1 MLERCLAAR
10 RGRVSTL
17 ITLLALSAA
26 LELSAARPGVAQDS
40 PLPPVTVGGGVRT
53 SFSHTAPD
61 DEDSTDE
68 FTLDS
73 ARLYFTGS
81 VTNKIKLMV
90 NTEYD
95 GGTNDI
101 GVLDA
106 VARMEFSD
114 RMNIWVGRFL
124 PPSDRANLYG
134 PYYSHHWSVYTDG
147 VQDGYPFVFQGR
159 DNGAMYW
166 GQFDKVKVSAGAF
179 DGSTSTGDDTV
190 IGAGRV
196 QVDFWDAEPGYYLN
210 GTFYG
215 DKNILAIGGAAQV
228 QGGDKS
234 AYSFDFLLEKK
245 VPGGGAFSVEAEWA
259 KYDRL
264 GGYDPNY
271 GTDHGGYVLGSYLFP
286 PGTGPGRF
294 ELLGKF
300 GEARFREGLTG
311 TDIDYN
317 QKTTELNVNYVL
329 KQFNARAMF
338 FFKDTRFDAVRTDFI
353 QVGIG
358 LQFQM

>member
-10 RGRVSTL
+10 RGRVFPISA
-17 ITLLALSAA
+17 LLALSAA
-26 LELSAARPGVAQDS
+26 LNLSAVLPALAQDA
-40 PLPPVTVGGGVRT
+40 PLPPVTLGAGVRT

-61 DEDSTDE
+61 EEESSDE
-68 FTLDS
+68 FTLNS
-73 ARLYFTGS
+73 ARLYVTGS
-81 VTNKIKLMV
+81 VTSKIKLMV
-90 NTEYD
+90 NTEYN

-124 PPSDRANLYG
+124 PPSDRSNLYG
-134 PYYSHHWSVYTDG
+134 PYYSQHWSVYSDG

-166 GQFDKVKVSAGAF
+166 GQFNKVKVSAGAF
-179 DGSTSTGDDTV
+179 DGSSSTGDDTV

-228 QGGDKS
+228 QGSDKS

-245 VPGGGAFSVEAEWA
+245 VAGGGAFSVEAEWA
-259 KYDRL
+259 RYDRL
-264 GGYDPNY
+264 GGYDSHY
-271 GTDHGGYVLGSYLFP
+271 GTDDGGYVLGSYLFP
-286 PGTGPGRF
+286 AGSGPGRF
-294 ELLGKF
+294 QVLGKF
-300 GEARFREGLTG
+300 GEARFREGLSSS
-311 TDIDYN
+311 DFDYN
-317 QKTTELNVNYVL
+317 QKTTEFNLNYVL

-338 FFKDTRFDAVRTDFI
+338 FFKDTRFDAVRSDFV